1 VDKKSPISTRLIC
14 MAKSYGVQPSSIAI
28 AWLIKHPAMILPVM
42 GSNDI
47 QRIRNFSEA
56 LSIDLSREE
65 WFELIEKANG
75 AAVK

>member
-1 VDKKSPISTRLIC
+1 

-28 AWLIKHPAMILPVM
+28 AWLIKHPAMVLPVM

-47 QRIRNFSEA
+47 QRINDFSEA

-65 WFELIEKANG
+65 WFELMQIATGKEVA
-75 AAVK
+75 

>member
-1 VDKKSPISTRLIC
+1 

-47 QRIRNFSEA
+47 QRIKDFSEA

-65 WFELIEKANG
+65 WFELMQIATGKEVA
-75 AAVK
+75 